1 MTDVAVPAT
10 KPGAFA
16 PAVDAIR
23 SRTKVQPIAAIILGS
38 GLGALADDV
47 EQPTRI
53 PYGDI
58 PGWKRST
65 APGHAGE
72 LVVGT
77 LSGKPVAV
85 MRGRLHYYEGY
96 DMADVA
102 YPVRV
107 FKAWGIETLV
117 ITNACGGLNPEY
129 SAGDIMVISDHINH
143 MGANPLRGVNDDAL
157 GPRFPD
163 MVGVYTDELRAL
175 AHEVD
180 PHLREGIYVAVAGPN
195 FETPAELRMLRGL
208 GADAVGMSTVPEV
221 LVARHQGMRILA
233 LSTVTDMATGIPG
246 QIQHVTH
253 EEVLEVA
260 GRAGKRL
267 ASVVKGVIA
276 RL

>member
-1 MTDVAVPAT
+1 VKA
-10 KPGAFA
+10 
-16 PAVDAIR
+16 AVDAAVR
-23 SRTKVQPIAAIILGS
+23 AVRARCALTPEVAVILGT
-38 GLGALADDV
+38 GLGGLA
-47 EQPTRI
+47 EQLEAEARI
-53 PYGDI
+53 PYAEI

-72 LVVGT
+72 LVVGS

-107 FKAWGIETLV
+107 LAAWGIDTLIV
-117 ITNACGGLNPEY
+117 TNACGGLNPAY
-129 SAGDIMVISDHINH
+129 SAGDIMVISDHINL
-143 MGANPLRGVNDDAL
+143 MAANPLRGVNDDAL

-163 MVGVYTDELRAL
+163 MVGVYTEELRAL

-180 PHLREGIYVAVAGPN
+180 GGLREGIYVAVAGPN

-208 GADAVGMSTVPEV
+208 GADAVGMSTVPEI
-221 LVARHQGMRILA
+221 LVARHMGMRILA

-260 GRAGKRL
+260 GRTGKRL
-267 ASVVKGVIA
+267 ASLVKGVVA